1 MVALRLLEGQRPIA
15 DTFLGYNVL
24 WFYPV
29 VALFKVFGPSYTALR
44 IFFFSLCTLT
54 GLISF
59 RMVRKC
65 TDCATVA
72 FLAAL
77 LVLLIP
83 GQMFRN
89 YMAFVVVLNMA
100 TLLSAYVLPSR
111 NFQVR
116 LCWMGAC
123 GVTLAIAWLIRVDVG
138 FFLSC
143 VWLGLAIIY
152 PVRSGGFWN
161 VLRHLGVA
169 LAGVLLTGLLFLLL
183 HLPVYLDAT
192 RRGFGPE
199 FTGQYE
205 QWPALIQSKG
215 REVIGTAIQSASGI
229 FSHPERPCNVPKP
242 PPKQTEA
249 TTPRTEVVAADVES
263 VESVKQKPLAPVEPP
278 KAINKSREIQAA
290 HATLARRSI
299 NAASARD
306 RMLAINLRL
315 PILISLLLGVAA
327 LGGWCSAL
335 YRHDEKLREQS
346 LILLTCL
353 GCSLTLFPQYFFWRP
368 DMVHLSEFMVPMTL
382 TILIA
387 CFLMG
392 GMWVRCRGFL
402 RFGLGIFVLL
412 GSLTLV
418 LYYINACQS
427 QSSGGIAASLNKRIE
442 FHAANGVNVVLT
454 PAEFTDAS
462 AISRIIK
469 AVSSPGEYLICY
481 PYNPEI
487 NFMTDRPSYEY
498 NFYID
503 NAMVSSGKFHEE
515 TIAKIERWHPVA
527 FVITNWEVNNTEYSQ
542 FKNWASAT
550 YGYISEHYQLAYRH
564 GNLEVFVRPDRAAAI
579 PPL

>member
-183 HLPVYLDAT
+183 HLPFYLDAT

-215 REVIGTAIQSASGI
+215 REVIGTAIQSAS
-229 FSHPERPCNVPKP
+229 
-242 PPKQTEA
+242 
-249 TTPRTEVVAADVES
+249 
-263 VESVKQKPLAPVEPP
+263 
-278 KAINKSREIQAA
+278 
-290 HATLARRSI
+290 
-299 NAASARD
+299 
-306 RMLAINLRL
+306 
-315 PILISLLLGVAA
+315 
-327 LGGWCSAL
+327 
-335 YRHDEKLREQS
+335 
-346 LILLTCL
+346 
-353 GCSLTLFPQYFFWRP
+353 
-368 DMVHLSEFMVPMTL
+368 
-382 TILIA
+382 
-387 CFLMG
+387 
-392 GMWVRCRGFL
+392 
-402 RFGLGIFVLL
+402 
-412 GSLTLV
+412 
-418 LYYINACQS
+418 
-427 QSSGGIAASLNKRIE
+427 
-442 FHAANGVNVVLT
+442 
-454 PAEFTDAS
+454 
-462 AISRIIK
+462 
-469 AVSSPGEYLICY
+469 
-481 PYNPEI
+481 
-487 NFMTDRPSYEY
+487 
-498 NFYID
+498 
-503 NAMVSSGKFHEE
+503 
-515 TIAKIERWHPVA
+515 
-527 FVITNWEVNNTEYSQ
+527 
-542 FKNWASAT
+542 
-550 YGYISEHYQLAYRH
+550 
-564 GNLEVFVRPDRAAAI
+564 
-579 PPL
+579 